1 LTDGTFAG
9 NGAGPRLMKPEIK
22 NYILASGD
30 SVAIDAIASKM
41 MGFDPMSL
49 KFLNLSHEMGLGKA
63 KPEEIEVL
71 GEDIRNINFGFKVSD
86 TFASKGQKVIYWG
99 FLKPLEHLLL
109 RTPIV
114 PWSYFASRAYHDFY
128 WYTFRGRPI
137 VRKFLKTE
145 WGRLFENYK

>member
-1 LTDGTFAG
+1 
-9 NGAGPRLMKPEIK
+9 
-22 NYILASGD
+22 
-30 SVAIDAIASKM
+30 

-71 GEDIRNINFGFKVSD
+71 GEDIRNINFGFKVAD
-86 TFASKGQKVIYWG
+86 TFASKGQKAIYWG
-99 FLKPLEHLLL
+99 FLKPLEHFLL

-145 WGRLFENYK
+145 WGKLFENYK